1 MSHNPWYVVNKVS
14 LLQILNR
21 ILWAKKDELNF
32 STLSINIFFDNSAE
46 CVFIN
51 TFFDYAAECVSIH
64 VFFDNAAECVVH
76 VRATAV
82 VSFRAVSVAD
92 RRYGRPGCLR
102 ILPAPRRSCSRPSG
116 VLRSAVS
123 GVSRAA
129 GRPGM
134 SGRHCCQGD
143 GWRPLPRDHR
153 HMSEGER
160 W

>member
-1 MSHNPWYVVNKVS
+1 MSHNPWYVLNKVS
-14 LLQILNR
+14 LLQILNS

-32 STLSINIFFDNSAE
+32 STQSINIFFDNIAE
-46 CVFIN
+46 CVSILN
-51 TFFDYAAECVSIH
+51 TLFDNAAECVSINI
-64 VFFDNAAECVVH
+64 FFVNAAECVVH

-92 RRYGRPGCLR
+92 RLYGRPGRLR
-102 ILPAPRRSCSRPSG
+102 ILPDPRRSRSWPSG
-116 VLRSAVS
+116 VLRSAVA

-143 GWRPLPRDHR
+143 G
-153 HMSEGER
+153 
-160 W
+160 